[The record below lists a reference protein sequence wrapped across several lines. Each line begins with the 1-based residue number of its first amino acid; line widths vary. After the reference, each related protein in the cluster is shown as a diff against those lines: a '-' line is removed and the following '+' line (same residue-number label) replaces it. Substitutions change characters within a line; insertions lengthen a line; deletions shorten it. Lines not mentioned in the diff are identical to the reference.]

1 MGAKHYLTLRAF
13 SQLFLTALTLGTS
26 IAAFSLTLLLQQD
39 LEYMNQNFRGDM
51 IGSAEQSFEPCVRNT
66 MPDCGNAVMDTCW
79 VAKPWCC
86 PEGYSCQRSPVVGL
100 YCQHG
105 GVNCGNFSWCRDYAD
120 ISGQCRTSICQQDL
134 LVEKMTGYAFVMA
147 ALGVLLDI
155 VDIVAFAACQDA
167 VVFKSVLNIMSS
179 CVKWVAFGIIVGS
192 GAKEFMTDLYTS
204 RCYNGGDGGG
214 MAMVDRAQQTLVA
227 FILMEVASAVL
238 SLVLAPLSAYYG
250 GKLMGV
256 PYVK

>member
-13 SQLFLTALTLGTS
+13 SQLFLTTLTLGTS
-26 IAAFSLTLLLQQD
+26 ITAFSLTLLFQQD
-39 LEYMNQNFRGDM
+39 LDYMNQNFRNSM
-51 IGSAEQSFEPCVRNT
+51 TSNFEPCIRNT
-66 MPDCGNAVMDTCW
+66 NPDCGNAVMDTCW

-100 YCQHG
+100 YCKHG
-105 GVNCGNFSWCRDYAD
+105 AVDCGNFTWCRDFAD
-120 ISGQCRTSICQQDL
+120 ISGQCRTSICQKDL

-147 ALGVLLDI
+147 AMGVLLDI
-155 VDIVAFAACQDA
+155 VDIVAFAACQDS

-179 CVKWVAFGIIVGS
+179 CTKWVAFGIIVGS
-192 GAKEFMTDLYTS
+192 GAKEFMTELYVS
-204 RCYNGGDGGG
+204 RCYNKPG
-214 MAMVDRAQQTLVA
+214 MDMVDRAGQTLVA
-227 FILMEVASAVL
+227 FILMEVGSAVL

-256 PYVK
+256 PHVK